1 MATLSFNELRKGVK
15 IEIDG
20 QPGVI
25 VDADLIKPGKGT
37 AFTRVKFKNY
47 LTGNT
52 VERTYKANEKAQ
64 KADVENRTAQYL
76 YNDGNDF
83 HFMDTSNYEQ
93 FAISR
98 EVLGDTA
105 DWMEENMETQVVLWN
120 NSPIGCDVPNFVELE
135 ITECQPGVK
144 GDTAQGG
151 SKPAILST
159 GATVQV
165 PLFIEQGE
173 WIRIDT
179 RTGKYSERV
188 KR

>member
-1 MATLSFNELRKGVK
+1 MATLSLNELRKGVK

-20 QPGVI
+20 QPGII

-37 AFTRVKFKNY
+37 AFTRVKFKSF

-52 VERTYKANEKAQ
+52 VERTYKASDKVQ
-64 KADVENRTAQYL
+64 KADIDARTAQYL

-93 FAISR
+93 FHISR
-98 EVLGDTA
+98 KVLGDTA
-105 DWMEENMETQVVLWN
+105 DWMAENMETTVLLWKDQ
-120 NSPIGCDVPNFVELE
+120 PITCDVPNFVELE

-151 SKPAILST
+151 S
-159 GATVQV
+159 
-165 PLFIEQGE
+165 
-173 WIRIDT
+173 
-179 RTGKYSERV
+179 
-188 KR
+188 